1 MKAKS
6 ITMLFSIFMLL
17 TILPGEVFARAGG
30 GGGGG
35 GKVMGILA
43 IILIPIAIIVGI
55 MISYYLNK
63 RSKEAS
69 NLSRKIEKYD
79 KSWNLQKMEKD
90 VKETYFKIQE
100 AWMERNQ
107 DIALDY
113 MSESLYSLHKTQT
126 DLMIKENR
134 KNILNNIQLNKV
146 KIVEIEDY
154 KKDSIDHFWAYI
166 SGSMIDY
173 IADDVT
179 GNLISGDS
187 HETQTFAE
195 VWKFVR
201 GPENRWVLDC
211 IEQDILGNLMHF
223 RSFSE
228 ELEEPF
234 YGGYLVCK
242 NCGGY
247 YQLQKEEDPE
257 DFDTCMCG
265 GHLSY
270 HKDNESFKNNYSSDL
285 PMRNA
290 YKSKNN

>member
-1 MKAKS
+1 
-6 ITMLFSIFMLL
+6 
-17 TILPGEVFARAGG
+17 
-30 GGGGG
+30 
-35 GKVMGILA
+35 
-43 IILIPIAIIVGI
+43 

-107 DIALDY
+107 NIALDY
-113 MSESLYSLHKTQT
+113 MSESLYNLHKTQT

-134 KNILNNIQLNKV
+134 KNILHNIQLNKV

-154 KKDSIDHFWAYI
+154 KEDSIDHFWAYI

-179 GNLISGDS
+179 GSLISGDS
-187 HETQTFAE
+187 NETQTFAE

-201 GPENRWVLDC
+201 GPNRWVLDC

-228 ELEEPF
+228 ELEPF

-247 YQLQKEEDPE
+247 YQLQKEENPE

-265 GHLSY
+265 GPLSY
-270 HKDNESFKNNYSSDL
+270 HKDIESFKNNYSSDL

-290 YKSKNN
+290 YKSPDN